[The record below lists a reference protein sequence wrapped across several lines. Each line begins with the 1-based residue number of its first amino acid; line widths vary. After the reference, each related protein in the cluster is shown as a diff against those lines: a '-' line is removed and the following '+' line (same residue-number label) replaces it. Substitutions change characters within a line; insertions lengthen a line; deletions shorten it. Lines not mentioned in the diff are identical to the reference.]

1 MRMVLLLIQCA
12 ERCRSQSR
20 EIIIRQ
26 IIRHRN
32 AFDDYAS
39 KLLAL
44 LFRDLLEFAKNLGD
58 CLCHVLNIH
67 GRNEARKRQG
77 ANREGQRHYS
87 ATAGPC

>member
-1 MRMVLLLIQCA
+1 
-12 ERCRSQSR
+12 
-20 EIIIRQ
+20 
-26 IIRHRN
+26 
-32 AFDDYAS
+32 
-39 KLLAL
+39 
-44 LFRDLLEFAKNLGD
+44 LGD